1 MRRLRLFVLVTTA
14 ALVAAVVLYV
24 GLTLPPATRILSP
37 APPST
42 IYGAYHMHTS
52 RSDGSGTIDD
62 IARAAAE
69 AGLQFVI
76 VTDHGDGTRA
86 PEPPAYQHGVLVIDA
101 VEVST
106 DSGHLVALG
115 LTGASPYPLGGEAR
129 DTIEDVHRMGGWA
142 VMAHPD
148 SPKPGLRWRGP
159 GPAADGLEW
168 LNADSEWRDKPPR
181 RLLTAVGHYVIRAPE
196 AIAAV
201 FDRPAGSLRRWDQL
215 SRSRAVVTLAG
226 VDAHARIGLDE
237 TEEPRRARTI
247 LARPSYADMFRTL
260 VQAIELPR
268 PLSGVPAADAAVVLA
283 ALREGR
289 SYSVVRALA
298 LPGLVSFTASDGVT
312 TAVMGESLAAGGPVA
327 IRASVP
333 KPSDATVVLLR
344 NGVEV
349 ASAPG
354 GTMTTHTG
362 PEAVYRA
369 EVRLPGHVV
378 PWIVTN
384 AIRVGAPAAARP
396 SAPVGELPP
405 AGRLRAID
413 DLSQWVVEKHPAST
427 AGVRVD
433 DGEVSLA
440 FQLAAG
446 ARNSQYAAMAFP
458 LSGDDSFDRVTFTV
472 RASAPMRV
480 SVQVRLPLGPDGERW
495 RRSVYADTTPRTVTL
510 RLQDFEPA
518 GAPTTR
524 RPIVTRLRSLL
535 LVVDT
540 THTSP
545 GTAGTVWLSGISL
558 GAPAD
563 PALVT
568 SGR

>member
-1 MRRLRLFVLVTTA
+1 
-14 ALVAAVVLYV
+14 
-24 GLTLPPATRILSP
+24 
-37 APPST
+37 
-42 IYGAYHMHTS
+42 
-52 RSDGSGTIDD
+52 
-62 IARAAAE
+62 
-69 AGLQFVI
+69 
-76 VTDHGDGTRA
+76 
-86 PEPPAYQHGVLVIDA
+86 VLVIDA

-115 LTGASPYPLGGEAR
+115 LAGGSPYPLGGEAR
-129 DTIEDVHRMGGWA
+129 DSIEDVHRMGGWT

-159 GPAADGLEW
+159 GPAADAIEW
-168 LNADSEWRDKPPR
+168 LNADSEWRDEPSR
-181 RLLTAVGHYVIRAPE
+181 RLLTGVGHYLVRAPE

-226 VDAHARIGLDE
+226 VDAHARVGLDE
-237 TEEPRRARTI
+237 TEEPRQARTI
-247 LARPSYADMFRTL
+247 LARPSYTDMFRTL
-260 VQAIELPR
+260 VQAIELSE
-268 PLSGVPAADAAVVLA
+268 PLSGVPATDAATVLA
-283 ALREGR
+283 ALRSGR

-298 LPGLVSFTASDGVT
+298 SPGLVSFSASDGVT
-312 TAVMGESLAAGGPVA
+312 TAVMGESLAASGPVTV
-327 IRASVP
+327 RAGVQEP
-333 KPSDATVVLLR
+333 ADATVVLLR

-349 ASAPG
+349 ASG
-354 GTMTTHTG
+354 HGEITTTHTG
-362 PEAVYRA
+362 PEAVYRV

-384 AIRVGAPAAARP
+384 AIRAGAPPAARVP
-396 SAPVGELPP
+396 RAEDELPP
-405 AGRLRAID
+405 AGRVRVID
-413 DLSQWVVEKHPAST
+413 DLSRWVVEKHPAST
-427 AGVRVD
+427 AGVGVEG
-433 DGEVSLA
+433 GEVSLA
-440 FQLAAG
+440 FRLAAG
-446 ARNSQYAAMAFP
+446 ARSSQYAAMAFP
-458 LSGDDSFDRVTFTV
+458 LSGSDSFDRVTFTI

-524 RPIVTRLRSLL
+524 RPVVTRLRSLL

-540 THTSP
+540 THTKS
-545 GTAGTVWLSGISL
+545 GTEGTVWLSGISL

-563 PALVT
+563 PAPVT